1 MTSSSDYLTPEARAR
16 MAIDETGGTVPAGFV
31 TEFRDRET
39 RSIRLEQADADIPYD
54 PAELDRRVVAP
65 DQIGTSLCPV

>member
-1 MTSSSDYLTPEARAR
+1 